1 MWSLPAI
8 VLAVSVFV
16 WLSSGRWVSTDNAYV
31 KGDRAQIAPELSG
44 IIVEVPVQENQH
56 VSRGQLLFKLDDQSY
71 RLSLAKIDAEIETT
85 RADIRGLRAQWR
97 TKREEIKAAQSQ
109 LNYAQQEFER
119 QSDLAERKIASQQK
133 LQETR
138 MGLDVARQ
146 RISAAQED
154 LQRIEAQ
161 LAGDPKIRTDD
172 HPRVKQMVAARDE
185 ALLQLRR
192 TTIESPLDGIVSK
205 RPVPGSYATAGVPVM
220 VVVADT
226 DLWIEANFKE
236 TELTLVRPGQ
246 TAIVKVDTYPDAECT
261 GKVAS
266 IAQAT
271 GAEFAVLPPQNASGN
286 WVKVVQRIPVR
297 IAVTCR
303 EGDPPLARRHE
314 HDGRDRHRPQPLDRR
329 PLERAR
335 QDLRPVERVGH
346 GQAMTPVDPA
356 VRRRRGLIT
365 IVVMMATIMHAL
377 DGTIANVAL
386 PSIQGSLS
394 ATQEQVSWVV
404 TSYIVASAIM
414 TPFAGFSATRFGLRR
429 TLVDLRDRL
438 HHRVD
443 AVRGG
448 PDARP
453 ARAVPRPAGR
463 LWRGAGAGLAGHH
476 DGHLSARGAGQGDGD
491 VGRRHHDRSDRR
503 PVARRLA
510 DRRVHLAL
518 GVLRQPAGR
527 PAVRRRH
534 PDTGARHR
542 TRSAGGRSTCW
553 ASSCSPSPSA
563 ASSSCSIAA
572 SSSTGSIRSRSSSR
586 PWWRASPS
594 RCS

>member
-1 MWSLPAI
+1 MERRFVARAVMWSLPVI
-8 VLAVSVFV
+8 VLAISLFV
-16 WLSSGRWVSTDNAYV
+16 WLASGRYVTTDNAYV

-44 IIVEVPVQENQH
+44 IIVEVPVQENQR
-56 VSRGQLLFKLDDQSY
+56 VSRGQLLFRLDDQAY
-71 RLSLAKIDAEIETT
+71 RLGLAKIDAEIETT

-119 QSDLAERKIASQQK
+119 QSDLADKKIASQQK

-138 MGLDVARQ
+138 MALDIARQ

-192 TTIESPLDGIVSK
+192 TAIESPLDGIVSK

-297 IAVTCR
+297 ISVTCR
-303 EGDPPLARRHE
+303 EGDPPL
-314 HDGRDRHRPQPLDRR
+314 
-329 PLERAR
+329 
-335 QDLRPVERVGH
+335 RVGMSTTVEIDTGH
-346 GQAMTPVDPA
+346 S
-356 VRRRRGLIT
+356 R
-365 IVVMMATIMHAL
+365 
-377 DGTIANVAL
+377 
-386 PSIQGSLS
+386 SIGSLLSGLARTFGLSS
-394 ATQEQVSWVV
+394 AT
-404 TSYIVASAIM
+404 
-414 TPFAGFSATRFGLRR
+414 AT
-429 TLVDLRDRL
+429 
-438 HHRVD
+438 
-443 AVRGG
+443 AK
-448 PDARP
+448 P
-453 ARAVPRPAGR
+453 
-463 LWRGAGAGLAGHH
+463 
-476 DGHLSARGAGQGDGD
+476 
-491 VGRRHHDRSDRR
+491 
-503 PVARRLA
+503 
-510 DRRVHLAL
+510 
-518 GVLRQPAGR
+518 
-527 PAVRRRH
+527 
-534 PDTGARHR
+534 
-542 TRSAGGRSTCW
+542 
-553 ASSCSPSPSA
+553 
-563 ASSSCSIAA
+563 
-572 SSSTGSIRSRSSSR
+572 
-586 PWWRASPS
+586 
-594 RCS
+594 